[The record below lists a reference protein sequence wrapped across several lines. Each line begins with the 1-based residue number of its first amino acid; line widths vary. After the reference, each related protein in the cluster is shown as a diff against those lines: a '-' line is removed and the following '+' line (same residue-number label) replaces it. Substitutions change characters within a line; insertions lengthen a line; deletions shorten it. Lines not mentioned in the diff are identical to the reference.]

1 MDFKSLHGRGVK
13 SPDLKPAERS
23 EEEKCERSREGLRQ
37 LECRAA
43 KTRQAQEKRR
53 EEKRRE
59 QEKRREEKRRERE
72 RGKEREGAEALLS
85 SL

>member
-53 EEKRRE
+53 EEN
-59 QEKRREEKRRERE
+59 KRREEKRREE
-72 RGKEREGAEALLS
+72 REREGKKERVRRRS
-85 SL
+85 